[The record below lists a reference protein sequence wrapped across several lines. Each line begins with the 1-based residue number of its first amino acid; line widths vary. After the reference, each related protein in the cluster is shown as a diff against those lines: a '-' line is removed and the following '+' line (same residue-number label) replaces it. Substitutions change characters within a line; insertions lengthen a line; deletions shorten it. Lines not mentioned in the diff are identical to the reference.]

1 MLAFKVVVYLSVA
14 IPIMM
19 MDDIN
24 AISKKLILA
33 IITSIFILSI
43 SKYRLFNKFIKSLML
58 LCIMYFPF
66 KFILIYNNKNL
77 KIFSI
82 ILIIICAIIFI
93 KILFNIVKDIKDI
106 IKKERYIKQ
115 EEERKKIINNFGELI
130 KGLELDKAIALL
142 EIEIPKLQ
150 EGETKEIYKKG
161 LSN

>member
-77 KIFSI
+77 KLEYEGLLCNYNSQNEEN
-82 ILIIICAIIFI
+82 ILSHVSC
-93 KILFNIVKDIKDI
+93 
-106 IKKERYIKQ
+106 
-115 EEERKKIINNFGELI
+115 
-130 KGLELDKAIALL
+130 
-142 EIEIPKLQ
+142 
-150 EGETKEIYKKG
+150 
-161 LSN
+161 